1 MLKTDCDEPHV
12 REAGPAGVS
21 GVARASA
28 IMPSMQLKSKSSLT
42 FIWLACLAILLNALA
57 PSISHAVAFAKGKPR
72 VWEICLN
79 DGTRITGTGE
89 LTAET
94 FRALTDRSKPSKPA
108 PSMAMDMEDCA
119 YCLPHAGSTGLPPSD
134 AMPALAAAGPGLRP
148 LLFYQSPAPLAIW
161 STSNPRGPPAH
172 S

>member
-1 MLKTDCDEPHV
+1 MGLTQ
-12 REAGPAGVS
+12 GFG
-21 GVARASA
+21 SA
-28 IMPSMQLKSKSSLT
+28 IIPAMRLKSKSRQL
-42 FIWLACLAILLNALA
+42 FIWLACLAVLLNALA
-57 PSISHAVAFAKGKPR
+57 PSISHAVALAKGKPR

-79 DGTRITGTGE
+79 DGTRISGTGE

-108 PSMAMDMEDCA
+108 PLMAMNMADCG

-134 AMPALAAAGPGLRP
+134 AMPAVAVAEPSLRP
-148 LLFYQSPAPLAIW
+148 LLFYQSPAPLEIW
-161 STSNPRGPPAH
+161 ASANPRGPPAR